1 MKKDKLPS
9 LISVLILT
17 LITVVMWVSF
27 DIYRAVTKAPESIVP
42 AEITKT
48 LNPTL
53 DQDSIKLIESKKFL
67 SDFEIPEDIIS
78 SSPIPA
84 TRVIPDPTTIPTV
97 EELSQSPEP
106 IESTNSG
113 AVE

>member
-1 MKKDKLPS
+1 MKKEKLPS

-27 DIYRAVTKAPESIVP
+27 DVYRAITKAPESIVS

-53 DQDSIKLIESKKFL
+53 DQESIKMVESRTL
-67 SDFEIPEDIIS
+67 LDDSQIPEDIIS
-78 SSPIPA
+78 SSPIPRIIA
-84 TRVIPDPTTIPTV
+84 T
-97 EELSQSPEP
+97 PEP
-106 IESTNSG
+106 TLEPINATDSG
-113 AVE
+113 IIQQ